1 MNFIVALSCEA
12 KPIID
17 ELRLTKQFSPSP
29 FPVFRNDFHRLVVSG
44 IGKVAAAAAT
54 GFLLGSSSTKRE
66 VQAYL
71 NVGIAG
77 HGTLQTN
84 TAFIASCISD
94 DQDKAIFYPPQII
107 DSDFEHSRLCT
118 CSNPNQKYEKGLGFD
133 MEAHAFYSIA
143 SRSAT
148 RELIQVLKVVSDNEG
163 RSLESI
169 QPTMVKEYICNHL
182 LSILTFA
189 QELDTLAKEI
199 SPNLETLDLQEK
211 ARKIHPFSQSQIF
224 QLDHLISHS
233 RTFDL
238 EEKNL
243 IELIEKSNSPK
254 EAIHNLNTFIDPAR
268 ILS

>member
-54 GFLLGSSSTKRE
+54 GFLLGSSSTKQE

-199 SPNLETLDLQEK
+199 SPNLETLDLQER

-224 QLDHLISHS
+224 QLDRLISHS

>member
-77 HGTLQTN
+77 HGTVQTN

-199 SPNLETLDLQEK
+199 SPNLETLDLQER

-224 QLDHLISHS
+224 QLDRLISHS

>member
-17 ELRLTKQFSPSP
+17 ELRLTKQFSPTP

-54 GFLLGSSSTKRE
+54 GFLLGSSSTKQE

-189 QELDTLAKEI
+189 QELDTLDKEI
-199 SPNLETLDLQEK
+199 SPNLETLDLQER

-224 QLDHLISHS
+224 QLDRLISHS

>member
-17 ELRLTKQFSPSP
+17 ELRLTKQFSPTP

-54 GFLLGSSSTKRE
+54 GFLLGSSSTKQE

-143 SRSAT
+143 SRSTT

-199 SPNLETLDLQEK
+199 SPNLETLDLQER

-224 QLDHLISHS
+224 QLDRLISHS

>member
-224 QLDHLISHS
+224 QLDRLISHS

>member
-17 ELRLTKQFSPSP
+17 ELGLSKQFSPAP
-29 FPVFRNDFHRLVVSG
+29 FPVFRNDFHQLVVTG

-54 GFLLGSSSTKRE
+54 GFLLGSSTRKQE

-77 HGTLQTN
+77 HGTHQTN
-84 TAFIASCISD
+84 TAFIANCISD

-107 DSDFEHSRLCT
+107 DSDFELSRLCT
-118 CSNPNQKYEKGLGFD
+118 CSHPNQKYEKGLGFD

-143 SRSAT
+143 SRFGT
-148 RELIQVLKVVSDNEG
+148 RELIQVVKVVSDNEG
-163 RSLESI
+163 RSFESI
-169 QPTMVKEYICNHL
+169 QPTTVTEYICNHL
-182 LSILTFA
+182 PSILTFA
-189 QELDTLAKEI
+189 QELDTLAQEI
-199 SPNLETLDLQEK
+199 SPDLETLDLQER

-224 QLDHLISHS
+224 QLDRLINHS
-233 RTFDL
+233 RSFDL
-238 EEKNL
+238 EEKHL

>member
-17 ELRLTKQFSPSP
+17 ELRLTKQFSPTP

-54 GFLLGSSSTKRE
+54 GFLLGSSSTKQE

-224 QLDHLISHS
+224 QLDRLISHS

>member
-17 ELRLTKQFSPSP
+17 ELRLTKQFSPTP

-199 SPNLETLDLQEK
+199 SPNLETLDLQER

-224 QLDHLISHS
+224 QLDRLISHS

-238 EEKNL
+238 EEKDL

>member
-199 SPNLETLDLQEK
+199 SPNLETLDLQER

-224 QLDHLISHS
+224 QLDRLISHS

-238 EEKNL
+238 EEKHL
-243 IELIEKSNSPK
+243 IELIEKSNSP
-254 EAIHNLNTFIDPAR
+254 EEVIHNLNNFIDPAR

>member
-17 ELRLTKQFSPSP
+17 ELRLTKQFSPTP

-54 GFLLGSSSTKRE
+54 GFLLGSSSTKQE

-199 SPNLETLDLQEK
+199 SPNLETLDLQER

-224 QLDHLISHS
+224 QLDRLISHS

>member
-17 ELRLTKQFSPSP
+17 ELRLTKQLSPTP
-29 FPVFRNDFHRLVVSG
+29 FPVFRSDFHQLVISG

-54 GFLLGSSSTKRE
+54 GFLLGSSMRKKE
-66 VQAYL
+66 IQAFL

-84 TAFIASCISD
+84 SVFIANCISD
-94 DQDKAIFYPPQII
+94 DQEKAIFYPPQIL
-107 DSDFEHSRLCT
+107 DSNFEPSRLCT
-118 CSNPNQKYEKGLGFD
+118 CSNPNQKYQKGLGFD

-143 SRSAT
+143 SRSVT

-163 RSLESI
+163 QSFESI
-169 QPTMVKEYICNHL
+169 QPTMVTAFICNHL
-182 LSILTFA
+182 SSILTFA
-189 QELDTLAKEI
+189 QELDTLAQEI
-199 SPNLETLDLQEK
+199 SPDLKTLDLQER
-211 ARKIHPFSQSQIF
+211 AREIHPFSQSQIF
-224 QLDHLISHS
+224 QLDRLINHS
-233 RTFDL
+233 RSFGL
-238 EEKNL
+238 EEKDL
-243 IELIEKSNSPK
+243 IELIAKSSSPK

>member
-17 ELRLTKQFSPSP
+17 ELRLTKQFSPTP

-107 DSDFEHSRLCT
+107 DSDFELSRLCT
-118 CSNPNQKYEKGLGFD
+118 CSHPNQKYEKGLGFD

-224 QLDHLISHS
+224 QLDRLISHS

>member
-12 KPIID
+12 KPIIN
-17 ELRLTKQFSPSP
+17 ELRLTKQFSPTP
-29 FPVFRNDFHRLVVSG
+29 FPVFRNDFHQLVVSG

-54 GFLLGSSSTKRE
+54 GFLLGSAFRQKE

-71 NVGIAG
+71 NFGIAG

-84 TAFIASCISD
+84 TAFIANCISD
-94 DQDKAIFYPPQII
+94 DQDKAIFYPPQIL
-107 DSDFEHSRLCT
+107 DSDFELSRLCT
-118 CSNPNQKYEKGLGFD
+118 CSNPSQKYEKGLGFD

-143 SRSAT
+143 SRSVT

-163 RSLESI
+163 QSFESI
-169 QPTMVKEYICNHL
+169 QATMVSEYICNHL
-182 LSILTFA
+182 PSILAFA
-189 QELDTLAKEI
+189 QELDALAKEI
-199 SPNLETLDLQEK
+199 SPDLETLDLQDR

-224 QLDHLISHS
+224 QLDRLINHS
-233 RTFDL
+233 RTFQI
-238 EEKNL
+238 EEKHL

-268 ILS
+268 VLS

>member
-199 SPNLETLDLQEK
+199 SPNLETLDLQER

-224 QLDHLISHS
+224 QLDRLISHS

>member
-1 MNFIVALSCEA
+1 
-12 KPIID
+12 
-17 ELRLTKQFSPSP
+17 
-29 FPVFRNDFHRLVVSG
+29 
-44 IGKVAAAAAT
+44 
-54 GFLLGSSSTKRE
+54 
-66 VQAYL
+66 
-71 NVGIAG
+71 
-77 HGTLQTN
+77 
-84 TAFIASCISD
+84 
-94 DQDKAIFYPPQII
+94 
-107 DSDFEHSRLCT
+107 
-118 CSNPNQKYEKGLGFD
+118 

-199 SPNLETLDLQEK
+199 SPNLETLDLQER

-224 QLDHLISHS
+224 QLDRLISHS

>member
-17 ELRLTKQFSPSP
+17 ELRLTKQFSPTP

-199 SPNLETLDLQEK
+199 SPNLETLDLQER

-224 QLDHLISHS
+224 QLDRLISHS

>member
-12 KPIID
+12 KPIIN
-17 ELRLTKQFSPSP
+17 ELRLTKQFSPTP
-29 FPVFRNDFHRLVVSG
+29 FEVFRNDFHQLVVTG

-54 GFLLGSSSTKRE
+54 GFLLGSSTRKQE
-66 VQAYL
+66 VQTYL

-84 TAFIASCISD
+84 TAFIANSISD

-107 DSDFEHSRLCT
+107 DSDFELSRLCT
-118 CSNPNQKYEKGLGFD
+118 CSDPNQNYEKGLGFD

-163 RSLESI
+163 QSLESI
-169 QPTMVKEYICNHL
+169 QPTMVTECIYNHL
-182 LSILTFA
+182 PSILTLA

-199 SPNLETLDLQEK
+199 SPNLETLDLQET

-224 QLDHLISHS
+224 QLDRLISHS
-233 RTFDL
+233 RT
-238 EEKNL
+238 L
-243 IELIEKSNSPK
+243 IIKK
-254 EAIHNLNTFIDPAR
+254 R
-268 ILS
+268 I

>member
-17 ELRLTKQFSPSP
+17 ELRLTKQFSPTP

-54 GFLLGSSSTKRE
+54 GFLLGSSSRKQE

-84 TAFIASCISD
+84 TAFIANCISD
-94 DQDKAIFYPPQII
+94 DQGKAIFYPPQII
-107 DSDFEHSRLCT
+107 DSDFELSRLCT

-143 SRSAT
+143 SRSTT

-163 RSLESI
+163 QSFESI
-169 QPTMVKEYICNHL
+169 QPTMVTDYICNHL
-182 LSILTFA
+182 PSILTFA

-199 SPNLETLDLQEK
+199 SPNLEILDLQER

-224 QLDHLISHS
+224 QLDRLISHS

-238 EEKNL
+238 EEKDL